1 MLEELKVGAFKYAKD
16 AWRYKLVEAPKY
28 CSDDT
33 PQEACTMVCGFDP
46 ADEDASA
53 YAWNYLSVFLGD
65 FVHGITNRT
74 TQLEIVRR
82 LICDTSFV
90 LGEQAES
97 ASPLDPSF
105 WPVHPTMD
113 RLLQYKRLVSPFLNT
128 HWMNTQAQPPHG
140 TVFCVTDQ
148 CKGHH
153 RDDVTTFITT
163 VQGDDGVFE
172 RRYLTNGELFD
183 FLNPLAPRMS
193 YVYDNFRWEHCDA
206 QGLAFPLPPQRVA
219 NGTKGV
225 TNRTATQ

>member
-1 MLEELKVGAFKYAKD
+1 M
-16 AWRYKLVEAPKY
+16 APIFVV
-28 CSDDT
+28 SNVTGQGIPDLR
-33 PQEACTMVCGFDP
+33 E
-46 ADEDASA
+46 
-53 YAWNYLSVFLGD
+53 FLGLL
-65 FVHGITNRT
+65 RT
-74 TQLEIVRR
+74 PISDNSS
-82 LICDTSFV
+82 LIAALTRC
-90 LGEQAES
+90 EQAES